1 MLGRYNKRSGLDR
14 RSGNDRRLDYTRS
27 FFSRPFDQRKG
38 DERRTVEE
46 LRSGWVRVSK
56 FSSAYLGFAIKKL
69 H

>member
-1 MLGRYNKRSGLDR
+1 MLGRYNKRSGEDR

-38 DERRTVEE
+38 SERREVEE
-46 LRSGWVRVSK
+46 TRFGWVRVSK
-56 FSSAYLGFAIKKL
+56 FSSAYLGFPVKDL

>member
-1 MLGRYNKRSGLDR
+1 MSGRYNKRSGADR

-38 DERRTVEE
+38 VERRNHEE
-46 LRSGWVRVSK
+46 PRSGWVRVSK
-56 FSSAYLGFAIKKL
+56 FSSAFLGFPVKEL

>member
-1 MLGRYNKRSGLDR
+1 MLGRYNKRSGAER
-14 RSGNDRRLDYTRS
+14 RSGNERRLDYTRS

-38 DERRTVEE
+38 AERREIEE

-56 FSSAYLGFAIKKL
+56 FSSAYLGLPVKDL

>member
-1 MLGRYNKRSGLDR
+1 MLGRYNKRSGIDR
-14 RSGNDRRLDYTRS
+14 RTGNDRRLDYTRS

-38 DERRTVEE
+38 AERREIEE

-56 FSSAYLGFAIKKL
+56 FSSAFLGFTIKEV